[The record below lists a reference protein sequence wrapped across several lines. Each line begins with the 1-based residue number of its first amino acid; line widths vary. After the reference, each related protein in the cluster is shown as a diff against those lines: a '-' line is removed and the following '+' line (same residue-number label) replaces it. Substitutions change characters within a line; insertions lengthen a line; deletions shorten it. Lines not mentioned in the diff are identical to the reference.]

1 MMHLRQSLKITAY
14 EGARVGVVPEASSV
28 NVEFQCSSL
37 LDGRNIKG
45 YSIALVPT
53 NPAALNE
60 GDFFEVAISADYAA
74 NSLLGSWFFADKTVT
89 QSCALRRN

>member
-1 MMHLRQSLKITAY
+1 MMYLKQSLKITAY
-14 EGARVGVVPEASSV
+14 EGARTGVVPEATSV

-37 LDGRNIKG
+37 LDGRNIEG
-45 YSIALVPT
+45 YTIVMDPA

-60 GDFFEVAISADYAA
+60 GDFFQVSISAEYSA

-89 QSCALRRN
+89 QSCALHKN